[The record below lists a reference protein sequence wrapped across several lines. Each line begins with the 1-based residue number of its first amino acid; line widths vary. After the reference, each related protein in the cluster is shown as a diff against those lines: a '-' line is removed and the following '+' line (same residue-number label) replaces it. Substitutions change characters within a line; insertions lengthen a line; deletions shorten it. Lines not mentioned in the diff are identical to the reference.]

1 MEVWKPIKGYED
13 LYEVSSQGRVRSKDK
28 IRRLGNG
35 KGWDR
40 FFPSKILST
49 SINNCGYKIIILNK
63 PDSKVICKSIHRL
76 VAEAFIPNP
85 SNLSDINHKD
95 ENKLNNC
102 VDNLEWTSHKDN
114 IRYGTACERRA
125 NALRNKSQDERIA
138 LKFAKGWIPQLF
150 RWKKRYAVI
159 YNGIR
164 YNSRDEWSEQVGL
177 SKSRLTQLVDSGKAK
192 IEIYY
197 TVEIN
202 K

>member
-13 LYEVSSQGRVRSKDK
+13 SYEVSSQGRVRSKDK
-28 IRRLGNG
+28 IRRLGKG
-35 KGWDR
+35 KGYDR

-63 PDSKVICKSIHRL
+63 PGSKVICKSIHRL

-85 SNLSDINHKD
+85 LNLSDINHKD
-95 ENKLNNC
+95 ENKLNNF
-102 VDNLEWTSHKDN
+102 VDNLEWVSHKDN
-114 IRYGTACERRA
+114 MRYGTACERRS
-125 NALRNKSQDERIA
+125 NTLRNKSQDERIA
-138 LKFAKGWIPQLF
+138 SKFAKGWIPQLF

-164 YNSRDEWSEQVGL
+164 YSSRDEWSEQVGL
-177 SKSRLTQLVDSGKAK
+177 SKARLTQLVDSGKAK

-197 TVEIN
+197 TVEI